1 MKPHKAGIQ
10 GNTVDRLFP
19 TGKYPT
25 PAGFENDSNTG
36 KGERGQETRHG
47 QVSDGYRMS

>member
-36 KGERGQETRHG
+36 KGERGRETRHG